1 LKILANSTDVPA
13 VDGLV
18 WATWPSMNQVY
29 AAPVLGMGVVGA
41 QRAGVNQWMNQSK
54 LLPTDQVYSDTP
66 NPASTST
73 NWWPVS
79 SVTFQPGVSPVP
91 IQTVTSLDPTVSWVD
106 PTLNTD
112 NSPITPGEV
121 SGYLLGIRD
130 VNAPGSAAGTY
141 PKTSTVTGG
150 SATSAPLSGL
160 GFLAGMV
167 RGGTYGIAAE
177 SEVGGAAV
185 GAWSAEMVFIY
196 NPPIPK
202 PPVLV
207 PMAPTNLVIT

>member
-1 LKILANSTDVPA
+1 MTIQVWDVSSGTAYTRVAPSNTMLSNVSATDLGTQGGGVDQIPANTPSTWFIRITQDGGTTWTWVTLASL
-13 VDGLV
+13 GLGIG
-18 WATWPSMNQVY
+18 ATG
-29 AAPVLGMGVVGA
+29 APV
-41 QRAGVNQWMNQSK
+41 
-54 LLPTDQVYSDTP
+54 
-66 NPASTST
+66 
-73 NWWPVS
+73 
-79 SVTFQPGVSPVP
+79 VTA
-91 IQTVTSLDPTVSWVD
+91 LDPSVSWTD

-112 NSPITPGEV
+112 GSPITPGEL
-121 SGYLLGIRD
+121 SGYLVGIRD
-130 VNAPGSAAGTY
+130 VNAPGSTAGTY

-207 PMAPTNLVIT
+207 PMAPTSLVIT